1 MTLSSRTPE
10 IRDYF
15 LQQKIHK
22 ASPPPPKKKR
32 VEVGGG
38 ERDFFP
44 SSLTEEVV
52 GWLNA
57 EAVPPHNFFSVVVE
71 CHRAG

>member
-22 ASPPPPKKKR
+22 ASPKKER
-32 VEVGGG
+32 VGGG
-38 ERDFFP
+38 GERERDFFP

-52 GWLNA
+52 GWLKA
-57 EAVPPHNFFSVVVE
+57 EAVPPQNFFSVVVE